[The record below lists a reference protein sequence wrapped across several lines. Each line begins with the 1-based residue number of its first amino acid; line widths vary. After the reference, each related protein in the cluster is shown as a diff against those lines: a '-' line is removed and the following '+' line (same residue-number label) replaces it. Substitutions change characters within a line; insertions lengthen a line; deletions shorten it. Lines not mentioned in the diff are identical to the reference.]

1 MAIDSKHEDLESLRI
16 DKSHRGGDPYGEPS
30 KWSKRYI
37 LGGIGVVAALGL
49 FALGYRIL
57 APAAPEVQVVRAATE
72 GGADVGGIVLSAS
85 GYIVA
90 HHKINVNSKVT
101 GRVAWIGVEKGD
113 KVKEGQVLV
122 RLEDEEFRAQYQQAR
137 GAVENAKA
145 YLQELQNGSRPEEV
159 QQAQH
164 NLDEARATAVN
175 DKITLDRTR
184 ELFGQGVLSKQALDD
199 ATAKYEA
206 DQQRVNSL
214 NQAFTMSKIGPRA
227 EEIARAK
234 GALIQAEG
242 QAAYAKSL
250 LDATVIRAPVTG
262 TILER
267 KVEKGELL
275 TAQFASTAEGG
286 PQGSVVALAD
296 LKDLQVENDIAQ
308 NDFSRLKPK
317 QKAIVT
323 VDAFPNLKWDGEIA
337 EMSPE
342 ANRQKATVQVKVQI
356 LNPDEHLRPDM
367 NATVKFLADQDYKG
381 NTQASGAVV
390 PTGAVRDHD
399 GKKVVFIVVNGK
411 TVEKP
416 VKIREQRSNGYL
428 VDGPINGENVITSG
442 PENLKDGE
450 SVRIKGQS

>member
-1 MAIDSKHEDLESLRI
+1 MATDTKHDDLQSLRI
-16 DKSHRGGDPYGEPS
+16 DRSHRTSADGEPP
-30 KWSKRYI
+30 KWASRYI
-37 LGGIGVVAALGL
+37 LGGIAVVVLLGL
-49 FALGYRIL
+49 VALVYRL
-57 APAAPEVQVVRAATE
+57 VSPAAPEVEVVRAATE
-72 GGADVGGIVLSAS
+72 GGGDVGGIVLSAG

-101 GRVAWIGVEKGD
+101 GRVKWIGVEKGD

-122 RLEDEEFRAQYQQAR
+122 RLEDDEFRAQYQQAL

-145 YLQELQNGSRPEEV
+145 YLLELQNGSRPEEV
-159 QQAQH
+159 RAAEH
-164 NLDEARATAVN
+164 NLSEARATAAN

-206 DQQRVNSL
+206 DQQRMNSL
-214 NQAFTMSKIGPRA
+214 NQAFAMSKIGPRA

-234 GALIQAEG
+234 GALLQAEG
-242 QAAYAKSL
+242 QAGYAKSL

-296 LKDLQVENDIAQ
+296 LNDLQVELDIAQ
-308 NDFSRLKPK
+308 NDFSRLKSK
-317 QKAIVT
+317 QKGVVT
-323 VDAFPNLKWDGEIA
+323 VDAFPNLKWEGEIA
-337 EMSPE
+337 EISPE
-342 ANRQKATVQVKVQI
+342 ANRQKATVQVKVHIQ
-356 LNPDEHLRPDM
+356 NPDEHLRPDM
-367 NATVKFLADQDYKG
+367 NATVKFLADDNKNG
-381 NTQASGAVV
+381 NQGPAGAIV
-390 PTGAVRDHD
+390 PTNAVRDRD
-399 GKKVVFIVVNGK
+399 GKKVVFLVLNGK
-411 TVEKP
+411 VAMKQ
-416 VKIREQRSNGYL
+416 VKILSQRSDGYL

-442 PENLKDGE
+442 PENLKDGQ
-450 SVRIKGQS
+450 SVKVKGQS

>member
-1 MAIDSKHEDLESLRI
+1 MSIDTKHQDLQSLRI
-16 DKSHRGGDPYGEPS
+16 DRSAPGSEGEPP
-30 KWSKRYI
+30 KWSTRYI
-37 LGGIGVVAALGL
+37 LGGIGVVVLLGL
-49 FALGYRIL
+49 ITLAYRIL
-57 APAAPEVQVVRAATE
+57 SPAAPEVEVVRAVAE
-72 GGADVGGIVLSAS
+72 GGGDTGGVVLSAS

-101 GRVAWIGVEKGD
+101 GRVKWIGVEKGD

-122 RLEDEEFRAQYQQAR
+122 RLEDDEFRAQYLQAS

-145 YLQELQNGSRPEEV
+145 YLMELQNGSRPEEV

-164 NLDEARATAVN
+164 NLDEARATAAN
-175 DKITLDRTR
+175 DKVTLDRTKL
-184 ELFGQGVLSKQALDD
+184 LFAQGVVSKQALDD

-206 DQQRVNSL
+206 DQQRANSL
-214 NQAFTMSKIGPRA
+214 QQGFSLSKLGPRA

-234 GALIQAEG
+234 GALMQAQG
-242 QAAYAKSL
+242 TAAYAKSQ
-250 LDATVIRAPVTG
+250 LDATEVRAPVSG

-267 KVEKGELL
+267 KAEKGELI
-275 TAQFASTAEGG
+275 TSQFASGAEGG

-296 LKDLQVENDIAQ
+296 LSDLQGELDIAQ

-323 VDAFPNLKWDGEIA
+323 VDAFPNLKWDGVIA

-367 NATVKFLADQDYKG
+367 NTTVKFLADDLKDG
-381 NTQASGAVV
+381 NKESAGAVV
-390 PTGAVRDHD
+390 PSTAVRDHD
-399 GKKVVFIVVNGK
+399 GKKVVFIVLNGK
-411 TVEKP
+411 AVMKTVR
-416 VKIREQRSNGYL
+416 ILEQRNNGYL
-428 VDGPINGENVITSG
+428 VDGPINGENVISNP

-450 SVRIKGQS
+450 SIRIKGQSS

>member
-1 MAIDSKHEDLESLRI
+1 VSIDTKHDDLQSLRI
-16 DKSHRGGDPYGEPS
+16 DRSHRQDSQGEPP
-30 KWSKRYI
+30 KWASRYI
-37 LGGIGVVAALGL
+37 LGGIAVVVLLGL
-49 FALGYRIL
+49 VALVYRL
-57 APAAPEVQVVRAATE
+57 VSPSAAEVEVVRAATE
-72 GGADVGGIVLSAS
+72 GGGDVGGVVLSAG

-101 GRVAWIGVEKGD
+101 GRVKWIGVEKGD

-122 RLEDEEFRAQYQQAR
+122 RLEDDEFRAQYDQAR
-137 GAVENAKA
+137 GAVENARA
-145 YLQELQNGSRPEEV
+145 YYEELQHGSRPEEV

-164 NLDEARATAVN
+164 NLDEARATAAN
-175 DKITLDRTR
+175 DKITLDRMR
-184 ELFGQGVLSKQALDD
+184 ELYGQGVVSKQSLDD
-199 ATAKYEA
+199 ATAKYES
-206 DQQRVNSL
+206 DQQRMNSL
-214 NQAFTMSKIGPRA
+214 NQAFALSKLGPRA

-234 GALIQAEG
+234 GALLQAEG

-296 LKDLQVENDIAQ
+296 LNDLQVELDIAQ
-308 NDFSRLKPK
+308 NDFSRLKPH
-317 QKAIVT
+317 QQGIVT
-323 VDAFPNLKWDGEIA
+323 VDAFPNLKWEGEIA

-356 LNPDEHLRPDM
+356 KKPDEHLRPDM
-367 NATVKFLADQDYKG
+367 NATVKFLADDNKNG
-381 NTQASGAVV
+381 NQGPAGAIV
-390 PTGAVRDHD
+390 PANAVRDRD
-399 GKKVVFIVVNGK
+399 GKKVVFLVLNGK
-411 TVEKP
+411 VVMKQ
-416 VKIREQRSNGYL
+416 VKILSQRSDGYL

-442 PENLKDGE
+442 PENLKDGQ
-450 SVRIKGQS
+450 SVKVKGQS

>member
-1 MAIDSKHEDLESLRI
+1 MATDTKHDDLQSLRI
-16 DKSHRGGDPYGEPS
+16 DRSHRTSSDGEPP
-30 KWSKRYI
+30 KWASRYI
-37 LGGIGVVAALGL
+37 LGGIAVVVLLGL
-49 FALGYRIL
+49 VALVYRL
-57 APAAPEVQVVRAATE
+57 VSPAAPEVEVVRAATE
-72 GGADVGGIVLSAS
+72 GGGDVGGIVLSAG

-101 GRVAWIGVEKGD
+101 GRVKWIGVEKGD

-122 RLEDEEFRAQYQQAR
+122 RLEDEEFRAQYDQAR
-137 GAVENAKA
+137 GAVENAQA
-145 YLQELQNGSRPEEV
+145 YYEELQHGSRPEEV

-164 NLDEARATAVN
+164 NLDEARATAAN

-184 ELFGQGVLSKQALDD
+184 ELCGQGVLSKQALDD
-199 ATAKYEA
+199 ATAKYES

-214 NQAFTMSKIGPRA
+214 SKTFALSKLGPRA

-234 GALIQAEG
+234 GALLQAEG
-242 QAAYAKSL
+242 QAGYAKSL

-296 LKDLQVENDIAQ
+296 LNDLQVEIDVAQ
-308 NDFSRLKPK
+308 NDFSRLKPG
-317 QKAIVT
+317 QKCIVT

-342 ANRQKATVQVKVQI
+342 ANRQKATVQVKVHI
-356 LNPDEHLRPDM
+356 RNPDEHLRPDM
-367 NATVKFLADQDYKG
+367 NATVKFLADDDKNG
-381 NTQASGAVV
+381 NQGPAGAIV
-390 PTGAVRDHD
+390 PTNAVRDRD
-399 GKKVVFIVVNGK
+399 GKKVVFLVLNGK
-411 TVEKP
+411 VAMKQ
-416 VKIREQRSNGYL
+416 VKILSQRSDGYL

-442 PENLKDGE
+442 PENLKDGQ
-450 SVRIKGQS
+450 SVKVKGQS

>member
-1 MAIDSKHEDLESLRI
+1 MSIDTKHDDLQSLRI
-16 DKSHRGGDPYGEPS
+16 DRSHRQDSQGEPP
-30 KWSKRYI
+30 KWASRYI
-37 LGGIGVVAALGL
+37 LGGIAVVVLLGL
-49 FALGYRIL
+49 VALVYRL
-57 APAAPEVQVVRAATE
+57 VSPSAAEVEVVRAATE
-72 GGADVGGIVLSAS
+72 GSGDVGGVVLSAG

-101 GRVAWIGVEKGD
+101 GRVKWIGVEKGD

-122 RLEDEEFRAQYQQAR
+122 RLEDDEFRAQYDQAR
-137 GAVENAKA
+137 GAVENARA
-145 YLQELQNGSRPEEV
+145 YYEELQHGSRPEEV

-164 NLDEARATAVN
+164 NLDEARATAAN

-184 ELFGQGVLSKQALDD
+184 ELYGQGVLSKQSLDD
-199 ATAKYEA
+199 ATAKYES
-206 DQQRVNSL
+206 DQQRMNSL
-214 NQAFTMSKIGPRA
+214 NQAFALSKLGPRA

-234 GALIQAEG
+234 GALLQAEG

-296 LKDLQVENDIAQ
+296 LNDLQVELDIAQ
-308 NDFSRLKPK
+308 NDFSRLKPH
-317 QKAIVT
+317 QKGIVT
-323 VDAFPNLKWDGEIA
+323 VDAFPNLKWEGEIA

-356 LNPDEHLRPDM
+356 KNPDEHLRPDM
-367 NATVKFLADQDYKG
+367 NATVKFLADDNKNG
-381 NTQASGAVV
+381 NQGPGGAIV
-390 PTGAVRDHD
+390 PANAVRDRD
-399 GKKVVFIVVNGK
+399 GKKVVFLVLNGK
-411 TVEKP
+411 VVMKQ
-416 VKIREQRSNGYL
+416 VKILSQRSDGYL

-442 PENLKDGE
+442 PENLKDGQ
-450 SVRIKGQS
+450 SVKIKGQS

>member
-1 MAIDSKHEDLESLRI
+1 MSIDTKHDDLQSLRI
-16 DKSHRGGDPYGEPS
+16 DRSHRQDSQGEPP
-30 KWSKRYI
+30 KWASRYI
-37 LGGIGVVAALGL
+37 LGGIAVVVLLGL
-49 FALGYRIL
+49 VALVYRL
-57 APAAPEVQVVRAATE
+57 VSPSAAEVEVVRAATE
-72 GGADVGGIVLSAS
+72 GGGDVGGVVLSAG

-101 GRVAWIGVEKGD
+101 GRVKWIGVEKGD
-113 KVKEGQVLV
+113 KVKEDQVLV
-122 RLEDEEFRAQYQQAR
+122 RLEDDEFRAQYDQAR
-137 GAVENAKA
+137 GAVENARA
-145 YLQELQNGSRPEEV
+145 YYEELQHGSRPEEV

-164 NLDEARATAVN
+164 NLDEARATAAN

-184 ELFGQGVLSKQALDD
+184 ELYGQGVLSKQSLDD
-199 ATAKYEA
+199 ATAKYES
-206 DQQRVNSL
+206 DQQRMNSL
-214 NQAFTMSKIGPRA
+214 NQAFALSKLGPRA

-234 GALIQAEG
+234 GALLQAEG

-296 LKDLQVENDIAQ
+296 LDDLQVELDIAQ
-308 NDFSRLKPK
+308 NDFSRLKPH
-317 QKAIVT
+317 QKGIVT
-323 VDAFPNLKWDGEIA
+323 VDAFPNLKWEGEIA

-356 LNPDEHLRPDM
+356 KKPDEHLRPDM
-367 NATVKFLADQDYKG
+367 NATVKFLADDNKNG
-381 NTQASGAVV
+381 NQGPGGAIV
-390 PTGAVRDHD
+390 PANAVRDRD
-399 GKKVVFIVVNGK
+399 GKKVVFLVLNGK
-411 TVEKP
+411 VVMKQ
-416 VKIREQRSNGYL
+416 VKILSQRSDGYL

-442 PENLKDGE
+442 PENLKDGQ
-450 SVRIKGQS
+450 SVKVKGQS